1 MNEHRPAFA
10 AALLAGGK
18 SSRMG
23 TDKALLDWRGV
34 PLWRHQLGKLIELN
48 PDRLLLSC
56 REEQNL
62 KNVFAE
68 LVFDPPDNPGP
79 MGAIFRC
86 LEMTQLPLLVLAVDM
101 PAMTVDFLKL
111 MLDPCTHATT
121 GLVCAQSS
129 GHGVPGPLF
138 EPLCAV
144 YPPGAL
150 AMLRESLLKKNH
162 RMQDAVAVL
171 VAAGLMQVRQ
181 LQADELPLFFN
192 ANTPEEYAWT
202 KPSPPASN

>member
-1 MNEHRPAFA
+1 MNEHRHAFA
-10 AALLAGGK
+10 AVLLAGGK

-23 TDKALLDWRGV
+23 TDKALLDWQGV
-34 PLWRHQLGKLIELN
+34 PLWRAQLGKLIDLN
-48 PDRLLLSC
+48 PFRLLLSC

-62 KNVFAE
+62 KNVFAQF
-68 LVFDPPDNPGP
+68 VFDSPENPGP
-79 MGAIFRC
+79 MGVIVHC
-86 LEMTQLPLLVLAVDM
+86 LEMVQLPLLVLAVDM
-101 PAMTVDFLKL
+101 PAMTVDFLRS
-111 MLDPCTHATT
+111 MLDQCGNAAT

-162 RMQDAVAVL
+162 RMQDAVAAL
-171 VAAGLMQVRQ
+171 VAAELMQAHQ
-181 LQADELPLFFN
+181 LQANELPLFFN
-192 ANTPEEYAWT
+192 ANTPEEYTWT
-202 KPSPPASN
+202 IPSPPASS

>member
-34 PLWRHQLGKLIELN
+34 PLWRMQLGKLIDLN

-56 REEQNL
+56 REEQSL

-68 LVFDPPDNPGP
+68 FVFDQPDNPGP
-79 MGAIFRC
+79 LGAIVRC
-86 LEMTQLPLLVLAVDM
+86 LELAQIPLLVLAVDM
-101 PAMTVDFLKL
+101 PAMTGDFLNV
-111 MLDPCTHATT
+111 MLHA
-121 GLVCAQSS
+121 CAD
-129 GHGVPGPLF
+129 GARGIVYENVNGF

-150 AMLRESLLKKNH
+150 VMLRDFILEKNY
-162 RMQDAVAVL
+162 RLQDATAAL
-171 VAAGLMQVRQ
+171 VAADLMQVRR
-181 LQADELPLFFN
+181 LQADEVPLFFN
-192 ANTPEEYAWT
+192 ANTPEEYTWT
-202 KPSPPASN
+202 KPSPPASS